1 LLTEKEKALVKG
13 KNNLLA
19 AIDFGVL
26 AEADVVALTFHG
38 VMKLSIQGGVPEHS
52 LHWCFKLLSRLRFV
66 GAVAGVRSS

>member
-1 LLTEKEKALVKG
+1 MHFLQEDLLTEDEKTRVKG

-38 VMKLSIQGGVPEHS
+38 VMKLSIQG
-52 LHWCFKLLSRLRFV
+52 RRRF
-66 GAVAGVRSS
+66 